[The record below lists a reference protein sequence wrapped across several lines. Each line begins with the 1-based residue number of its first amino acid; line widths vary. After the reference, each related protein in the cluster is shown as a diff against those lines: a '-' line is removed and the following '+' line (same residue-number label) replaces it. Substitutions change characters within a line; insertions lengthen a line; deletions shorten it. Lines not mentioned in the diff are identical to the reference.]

1 MTLSLSKT
9 QAVSDLAEFIADFL
23 PGKPHPYADQSISFR
38 GVATN
43 LGLASYWTD
52 TSKTPAVTSLLEGAL
67 EHDPKRFCTVVLE
80 TVRRGIRYR
89 QKKNPI
95 TRDDINIL
103 RGLLVSVGF
112 KIKEL
117 EDPIFLQSLP
127 SAGSGQPNS
136 GRKRSTVDM
145 TVINR
150 LKDRL
155 TELASFAP
163 VPRGLAF
170 EGFLSELFQAFELAP
185 RAAFRLVGEQ
195 IDGSCDVSGHTYLV
209 EAKWKS
215 ERTGQG
221 DLLILSGKVG
231 GKAQWARGLFISF
244 GGFTQEGL
252 DAFRIGKQTNLIC
265 MDRADLHAVLSGQI
279 HLADLIQRK
288 SRRAVEANMPFVPAA
303 ELLDA
308 SIS

>member
-1 MTLSLSKT
+1 MTLSLSQT
-9 QAVSDLAEFIADFL
+9 QAISELAEFIADFL

-38 GVATN
+38 GVATS
-43 LGLASYWTD
+43 LGLGRYWTD
-52 TSKTPAVTSLLEGAL
+52 SSKTPAVTSLLERAL
-67 EHDPKRFCTVVLE
+67 EYEPKRFCTVVLE

-95 TRDDINIL
+95 TRDDIGVL
-103 RGLLVSVGF
+103 RNLLLNVGF

-117 EDPIFLQSLP
+117 EDPSFLQSLP
-127 SAGSGQPNS
+127 SVQPDQPS
-136 GRKRSTVDM
+136 APRKRSTVEK
-145 TVINR
+145 TILNR
-150 LKDRL
+150 LKERL
-155 TELASFAP
+155 SELATFAP

-170 EGFLSELFQAFELAP
+170 EGFLSELFEAFELAP
-185 RAAFRLVGEQ
+185 RAAFRLSGEQ
-195 IDGSCDVSGHTYLV
+195 IDGSCDVAGHTYLV

-244 GGFTQEGL
+244 GGFTQDGL
-252 DAFRIGKQTNLIC
+252 DAFKIGKQTNLIC
-265 MDRADLHAVLSGQI
+265 MDRTDLHSVLSGQI

-288 SRRAVEANMPFVPAA
+288 SRRAVEANIAFVPAG
-303 ELLDA
+303 ELLR
-308 SIS
+308 